1 MYHVF
6 LPDLALL
13 PQLLDCADS
22 FRFDELKET
31 NAALR
36 GSHLTTAIVLVF
48 IMIAANIAGTIVG
61 FVGLSPVASILSVVT
76 WLAVLALLVWS
87 YSRITGEFSGVRDV
101 MDGTVDEVVPR
112 LLAIAG
118 PHGATVATVLNLPR
132 PAAPAKDKTD

>member
-1 MYHVF
+1 
-6 LPDLALL
+6 
-13 PQLLDCADS
+13 
-22 FRFDELKET
+22 
-31 NAALR
+31 
-36 GSHLTTAIVLVF
+36 
-48 IMIAANIAGTIVG
+48 MIAANIAGTIVG

-87 YSRITGEFSGVRDV
+87 YSRITGEFSGFRDV

-112 LLAIAG
+112 LLAVAG